1 MNNLTKEEI
10 KELGDKLFVI
20 SSVDLST
27 INGTELYK
35 IHRRSDDYCT
45 QSAIWNVPIGMA
57 FVKKGISPAFQATHS
72 YGHPSFFKPSIAEV
86 LSAMPKEFL
95 EDIRKD
101 KCNAVEIINRGF
113 TEDDSKHL
121 SIVRLYKLEKIIL
134 FDDCEKYGLSLSKL
148 TVRNKCICE
157 NLSEVDNDR
166 FI

>member
-57 FVKKGISPAFQATHS
+57 FVKKGISQAFQATHS
-72 YGHPSFFKPSIAEV
+72 YGHPSFFKQSIKEV
-86 LSAMPKEFL
+86 LSAMQKEFL

-101 KCNAVEIINRGF
+101 K
-113 TEDDSKHL
+113 
-121 SIVRLYKLEKIIL
+121 
-134 FDDCEKYGLSLSKL
+134 
-148 TVRNKCICE
+148 
-157 NLSEVDNDR
+157 
-166 FI
+166 